1 MAYNPPILQF
11 DNSAN
16 ISMTSNTSL
25 SGLDISNIETDE
37 LYTTD
42 NKRYIGKNESSDV
55 SFVVDISNSISTHI
69 EDISANNKLICIFG
83 SVKSRQIKFSN
94 NMYVLNIYINNRLIQ
109 SINDCFDKHDDIYG
123 KPNLST
129 MEDIYFEYC
138 LNDDPIFSSGSS
150 ISSYTIKFEIKHAYE
165 DIFIDENI
173 ALYVPDQIHLN
184 TYTYVDRDYNS
195 DDKHTKY
202 VLIETQNS
210 SSVAELYLKHAQSW
224 IVDSQTNNLTN
235 IFIPTQATNRSPSV
249 YVVDSSYNVIENPNP
264 KINDATNRFK
274 QGYNQSRIIKNHY
287 HT

>member
-1 MAYNPPILQF
+1 MAYNLPTLQF

-25 SGLDISNIETDE
+25 SGLDISNINTDE
-37 LYTTD
+37 LFTSGS
-42 NKRYIGKNESSDV
+42 NRYIGKNESSDV
-55 SFVVDISNSISTHI
+55 SLLIDISNSITPLI

-83 SVKSRQIKFSN
+83 SVKSRQIKFLN

-202 VLIETQNS
+202 ILIETQNS

-224 IVDSQTNNLTN
+224 IVDSQTNNLNN
-235 IFIPTQATNRSPSV
+235 IFTSTEATNRNSSV

-264 KINDATNRFK
+264 KINDAANRFK